1 MITAMVLFFLTSLVA
16 LDVARRHEIG
26 RSTSRLRIP
35 GNNAT
40 APATATHAPASDQR
54 SRPVAIGP
62 VQAGEPRRPARGDPT
77 KMTSLR
83 GMQEDHV
90 GADCTFHEITVH
102 AHQANPGPV
111 ARTDPA
117 ASPLPGQEEP
127 RRPSRSGASAAG
139 TAHTRTG
146 STGRLGRQDV
156 VSPFVDKPW
165 SNRVG
170 GHPVDT
176 AAV

>member
-77 KMTSLR
+77 KMTSPR

-90 GADCTFHEITVH
+90 GAHRAFHEITVD
-102 AHQANPGPV
+102 ADPANPGQVAGADPQTRRGPANRNLGDRAGVAHPPPAPHMPAPGAPV
-111 ARTDPA
+111 VWDVR
-117 ASPLPGQEEP
+117 AS
-127 RRPSRSGASAAG
+127 
-139 TAHTRTG
+139 
-146 STGRLGRQDV
+146 
-156 VSPFVDKPW
+156 
-165 SNRVG
+165 
-170 GHPVDT
+170 
-176 AAV
+176 